1 MDTFTNFIKREPYL
15 KSKLK
20 EEVEIDGVTRYKNEH
35 VVYLNA
41 KGEFE
46 GKIIGFYEVSALVR
60 DQTTREI
67 TCVNFK
73 NLIDPDTDKRYKKAK
88 NKYGRHGMKLTPTI
102 ERVKVK

>member
-20 EEVEIDGVTRYKNEH
+20 EDVEIDGVTRYKNEH

-46 GKIIGFYEVSALVR
+46 GKIIGFYEVSALVM
-60 DQTTREI
+60 DDKTREI

-73 NLIDPDTDKRYKKAK
+73 NLIDPDTDKRFVVPKA
-88 NKYGRHGMKLTPTI
+88 KYGRHGMRLTPLI
-102 ERVKVK
+102 ER